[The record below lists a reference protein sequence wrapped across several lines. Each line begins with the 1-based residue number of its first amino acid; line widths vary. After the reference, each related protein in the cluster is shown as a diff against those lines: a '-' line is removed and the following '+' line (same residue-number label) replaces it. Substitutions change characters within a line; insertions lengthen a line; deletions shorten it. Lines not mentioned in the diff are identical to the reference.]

1 MGYAKER
8 GAQRIPFACELEC
21 TGAGE
26 DPLNPRISD
35 LSATGAFID
44 SMNAIPAGTRMTL
57 RFVLPT
63 GPVTVVAE
71 VVHAMPHFGMG
82 VRFLNLTDDQRRGIE
97 RLVADVS
104 SVGASEGH

>member
-8 GAQRIPFACELEC
+8 GATRIPYACELEC

-44 SMNAIPAGTRMTL
+44 SLNAVPAGTRL
-57 RFVLPT
+57 SLKFALPT
-63 GPVTVVAE
+63 GPVTVEAE

-82 VRFLNLTDDQRRGIE
+82 VRFLDLSEDQRRRIE
-97 RLVADVS
+97 ELVAEVS
-104 SVGASEGH
+104 SVGASGGH